1 MPNDYKMSYFMPPIA
16 PVKDRQGRMITPPT
30 LLPFCEV
37 SIEQVFQMITRNEN
51 LKALTEQVR
60 NAADIRAAKAS
71 LLPYVTPCGTFTR
84 RNSKNFVAPSHLVIV
99 DVDGLRSYQE
109 AMKMRRA
116 LYDDPL
122 LHPVLTF
129 ISPSGLG
136 VKAFVPCNH
145 LYATDEAKNIT
156 ENMSWAM
163 QYVEMA
169 YNTVTTVSS
178 GTKSNVVDF
187 SGKDLVRSCFLSYDP
202 EALFRTK

>member
-37 SIEQVFQMITRNEN
+37 SVEQVFQMITRNEN